1 MEATAQSVEDLL
13 IDGLSFKLRSGAS
26 YITNRRS
33 VSYYPQGGNSY
44 SPNGVKVIRLQLTG
58 DSWLDPS
65 TLRVNF
71 TLVNDGS
78 SAAQKLYPV
87 SGPWSFFRRLRVLA
101 GGQLIEDI
109 DYYNRVHEM
118 FHSYQ
123 SANVRLNDAA
133 EGFLSN
139 PYDLNTVYTLANI
152 GMAIPGAGGSF
163 TVSFRPL
170 SGLINQD
177 KYLPIRYC
185 PITLEFETCNNMS
198 DCIIVPNTGASQTE
212 FIDAN
217 TSKVWHIEQFQ
228 VKADVVSLDNALDNE
243 YAAHLL
249 SGKSLP
255 INFSTYTTQLQAITP
270 NSNVAINVQRAFT
283 RLKST
288 FVSLVNSNVINNGV
302 HKEFNFFYNP
312 GYTDAT
318 KYDSTTDFQFQM
330 QIGSKQFPEMPITSN
345 QEAFYQLRKC
355 LGVQATTF
363 HSIDVKPFDYQ
374 STKYVIGI
382 DTEKCLGSGF
392 TGLNTKA
399 GDLMTL
405 KFNKM
410 RTDGY
415 AADKMYVIMHAD
427 IIMNIRDSGVEV
439 FE

>member
-1 MEATAQSVEDLL
+1 M
-13 IDGLSFKLRSGAS
+13 
-26 YITNRRS
+26 
-33 VSYYPQGGNSY
+33 
-44 SPNGVKVIRLQLTG
+44 
-58 DSWLDPS
+58 
-65 TLRVNF
+65 
-71 TLVNDGS
+71 
-78 SAAQKLYPV
+78 
-87 SGPWSFFRRLRVLA
+87 
-101 GGQLIEDI
+101 
-109 DYYNRVHEM
+109 
-118 FHSYQ
+118 
-123 SANVRLNDAA
+123 
-133 EGFLSN
+133 
-139 PYDLNTVYTLANI
+139 
-152 GMAIPGAGGSF
+152 
-163 TVSFRPL
+163 
-170 SGLINQD
+170 
-177 KYLPIRYC
+177 
-185 PITLEFETCNNMS
+185 
-198 DCIIVPNTGASQTE
+198 
-212 FIDAN
+212 
-217 TSKVWHIEQFQ
+217 
-228 VKADVVSLDNALDNE
+228 
-243 YAAHLL
+243 
-249 SGKSLP
+249 P
-255 INFSTYTTQLQAITP
+255 INCSSYTTQLQAITP

-288 FVSLVNSNVINNGV
+288 FISLVNSNVLDNGV

-312 GYTDAT
+312 GYSSVDSI
-318 KYDSTTDFQFQM
+318 YDSRTDFQFQM
-330 QIGSKQFPEMPITSN
+330 QIGSKQYPEMPITSN

>member
-65 TLRVNF
+65 TLRVVF
-71 TLVNDGS
+71 TLVNGGTT
-78 SAAQKLYPV
+78 AAQKLYPV

-139 PYDLNTVYTLANI
+139 PYDLNTVYTPTNI

-185 PITLEFETCNNMS
+185 PITLEFEVCNNMS
-198 DCIIVPNTGASQTE
+198 DCVIVPNSGSIQTE
-212 FIDAN
+212 FTTGN
-217 TSKVWHIEQFQ
+217 TSSVWHIEQFQ

-249 SGKSLP
+249 GGKSLP

-283 RLKST
+283 RLKSA
-288 FVSLVNSNVINNGV
+288 FISLVNSNVLTNGV

-312 GYTDAT
+312 GYGDASI
-318 KYDSTTDFQFQM
+318 YDSKTDFQFQM

>member
-13 IDGLSFKLRSGAS
+13 IDGLSFKLRAGAS

-44 SPNGVKVIRLQLTG
+44 SPTGVKVIRLTLTG

-65 TLRVNF
+65 TLRVMFN
-71 TLVNDGS
+71 LVNDGA
-78 SAAQKLYPV
+78 SAANKLYPV
-87 SGPWSFFRRLRVLA
+87 SGPWCFFRRLRVLA

-109 DYYNRVHEM
+109 DYYNRVHEL

-133 EGFLSN
+133 EGFLTN
-139 PYDLNTVYTLANI
+139 PYDLNTVYTPANI

-185 PITLEFETCNNMS
+185 PITLEFEICNNMS
-198 DCIIVPNTGASQTE
+198 DCIIVPNTGTSQTE
-212 FIDAN
+212 FVDGN

-288 FVSLVNSNVINNGV
+288 FISLVNSNVLNNGI

-312 GYTDAT
+312 GYGDAT
-318 KYDSTTDFQFQM
+318 TYDSTDDLQFQM

-355 LGVQATTF
+355 LGVQASTF